1 MSRVI
6 PVIYNVRT
14 NLTMYSLRLLYHSL
28 VYSILTY
35 CNTVWGNCGATLI
48 GSLYN
53 TQKKLVRAISFS
65 GRYDHT
71 APMFRKFNPLTISQI
86 SSYMSALFVHKS
98 LQNESNLFFN
108 IYNGEHHN
116 TRRRNSNSLALPN
129 ILATHSRQSIR
140 WMGCKVWNSLPIDLR
155 TLQNYIYIYI
165 YIYIIL
171 LSSSISSCC
180 WLTTVSNKYIWIF
193 MIFIF
198 YIFLYVC
205 KLEYK

>member
-1 MSRVI
+1 M
-6 PVIYNVRT
+6 N
-14 NLTMYSLRLLYHSL
+14 SLRLLYHSL

-35 CNTVWGNCGATLI
+35 CNTVWGNCGATQI

-71 APMFRKFNPLTISQI
+71 APLFRKFNLLTMSQF

-98 LQNESNLFFN
+98 LQNESNRFFD
-108 IYNGEHHN
+108 IYNCEHNN
-116 TRRRNSNSLALPN
+116 TRRNNSNSLALPN
-129 ILATHSRQSIR
+129 ILTTHPRQSIR
-140 WMGCKVWNSLPIDLR
+140 WMGCKVSNSLPIELCK
-155 TLQNYIYIYI
+155 T
-165 YIYIIL
+165 IIL

-180 WLTTVSNKYIWIF
+180 WLTTVINRYICIF

-198 YIFLYVC
+198 YISLYVC